1 MRTAIARPIDFTTV
15 EGVDRP
21 RRWLDIENALHY
33 DGTYAVRVFDH
44 GNDYQDV
51 LFECKEIPTYAHIH
65 EARFVARAYAEGDRD
80 TRLAAAYHI
89 GWLEKGVRRTESQS
103 QGLGYATLNF
113 GNAPETLSAVFPQ
126 RFHRIWSDHKSARS
140 LFDMFIRT
148 YTVPSQPRDDANKL
162 FIDSLHIEFDY
173 TTPPTPWKCLF
184 KLQPDHAIGEYGMKL
199 LELKQGSTSENL
211 LGVIRDATGAPLDLR
226 GAEVTVTLKSKDH
239 VASFL
244 AEIVDA
250 EAGEWRVPGTM
261 GFAEVPGNYH
271 VEVTLDWLDGTK
283 TRLPSSG
290 YEILKVWEALA

>member
-1 MRTAIARPIDFTTV
+1 MRHNFSASCQLRLPDPA
-15 EGVDRP
+15 
-21 RRWLDIENALHY
+21 EN
-33 DGTYAVRVFDH
+33 
-44 GNDYQDV
+44 DV
-51 LFECKEIPTYAHIH
+51 LVSVDY
-65 EARFVARAYAEGDRD
+65 VA
-80 TRLAAAYHI
+80 
-89 GWLEKGVRRTESQS
+89 
-103 QGLGYATLNF
+103 
-113 GNAPETLSAVFPQ
+113 
-126 RFHRIWSDHKSARS
+126 
-140 LFDMFIRT
+140 
-148 YTVPSQPRDDANKL
+148 
-162 FIDSLHIEFDY
+162 IEFDY

-226 GAEVTVTLKSKDH
+226 GSEVTVTLKSKDH

-290 YEILKVWEALA
+290 YEILKVWKALA

>member
-1 MRTAIARPIDFTTV
+1 MRTAIAKPIDFTTV

-21 RRWLDIENALHY
+21 RRWLDIENVLHY

-65 EARFVARAYAEGDRD
+65 EVRFVARAYAEGDRD
-80 TRLAAAYHI
+80 TYLAAAYHI
-89 GWLEKGVRRTESQS
+89 GWLEEGVRRLVSQS
-103 QGLGYATLNF
+103 QLRGYATLHF
-113 GNAPETLSAVFPQ
+113 GNAPETLSVVFPQ
-126 RFHRIWSDHKSARS
+126 SFHRIWRDHKSARS
-140 LFDMFIRT
+140 LFDAFIRT
-148 YTVPSQPRDDANKL
+148 YTDPSQPRDDANKL

-173 TTPPTPWKCLF
+173 TIPPTPWKCLF
-184 KLQPDHAIGEYGMKL
+184 KLQPHHTIGEYEMKL

-211 LGVIRDATGAPLDLR
+211 FGVVRDATGAPLDLR
-226 GAEVTVTLKSKDH
+226 GSEVTVTLKSKDH

-261 GFAEVPGNYH
+261 GFAEVPGNYN

-283 TRLPSSG
+283 TRLPRSG
-290 YEILKVWEALA
+290 YDILRVWEALA